1 MQVGSLVRMMDDPQG
16 VFGIVM
22 EVFDDLEKND
32 RCYYKVDWLDE
43 LYDPSC
49 VDAEHLEVICK

>member
-1 MQVGSLVRMMDDPQG
+1 MQVGSLVRMKGDPQG

-43 LYDPSC
+43 LCDPSYI
-49 VDAEHLEVICK
+49 DTEHLEVL